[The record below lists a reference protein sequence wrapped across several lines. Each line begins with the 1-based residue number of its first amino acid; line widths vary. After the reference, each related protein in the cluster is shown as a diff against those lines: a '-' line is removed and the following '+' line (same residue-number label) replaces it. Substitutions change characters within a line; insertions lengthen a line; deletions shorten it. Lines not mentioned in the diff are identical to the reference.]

1 MSHWWIILQ
10 CIELIITLAIS
21 RMLHS
26 FTPIVISCII
36 SFTLDIFVFASPVR
50 KPKLLIS
57 FWTTKFCSSR
67 LKFWVQEDKKQNKK
81 RNQEKH
87 PQDQWYHW
95 YQTSLLW
102 IGPLDWMVKLTWDLH
117 QRMKISATILKSSV
131 ESAFGS
137 LSHLDLER
145 IITWNREVS
154 CWDKLSCV
162 RSYGTWQY
170 YNLINEKYRCIK
182 LREYREK
189 NWTNFTNQNIP
200 QRSWNK
206 N

>member
-1 MSHWWIILQ
+1 MYNIIYLGHLRLCLSSQ
-10 CIELIITLAIS
+10 EAQIVDLILNHKVLLLTLKVLGS
-21 RMLHS
+21 RGQ
-26 FTPIVISCII
+26 
-36 SFTLDIFVFASPVR
+36 
-50 KPKLLIS
+50 K
-57 FWTTKFCSSR
+57 TKQKKKSGKTSSR
-67 LKFWVQEDKKQNKK
+67 SVS
-81 RNQEKH
+81 
-87 PQDQWYHW
+87 W